1 MTFLEQ
7 MEEAY
12 KDVVELWERGED
24 NAAFNL
30 EREVMEQ
37 FVCWVAD
44 GEYTDEDLAQVAE
57 TVRRTVEG

>member
-1 MTFLEQ
+1 

-12 KDVVELWERGED
+12 KDVVELWEMGED

-37 FVCWVAD
+37 FVAWVAE